1 MFSAA
6 NAGVAD
12 VRVDEESKEKYQS
25 ILDLLLAGGYFRARI
40 SGLSPFDKV
49 IGGMAWAITSSA
61 GDLDIDIFFQEDAQI
76 GQKIKL
82 GEQILDGLK
91 RLGCTLPLQS
101 FQIQGLDFKSIYP
114 VIQWLITKVMEV
126 RAETGDL
133 VRAYSEAQF
142 NKAHSMPSD
151 AAFALKLPKAALYA
165 AAVTDA
171 YRPRRQ
177 FVHRGDSRAL
187 GAHEEIQLVLL
198 EYGARGATAAA
209 LAAAAAAS
217 SSSSSSTANKDKDKS
232 AEKSEALAKEEEA
245 AYQRRMARL
254 AALGD
259 ADLSD
264 QSVAGF
270 IPSAK
275 IAAML
280 DNFEAGLNAE
290 DGPIAGVQAKKMAE
304 RQHATRVAS
313 LEEQVAQYK
322 QDGQKLTAKNNAAR
336 DEHEQLASELAQKRA
351 FTARVRAAI
360 AELDAL
366 ETDENRP
373 VLEKL
378 KQLVALNEAMRTHE
392 AAFRR
397 SCAAELARLKALIA
411 EAEQKARAAADEGGL
426 AEREALLSEAES
438 KDARKRE
445 QLENALAE
453 RRCAIAAAERQLDAV
468 PSRVEM
474 QQYQRQFVELYEQI
488 AAKEVETRRYFN
500 TYNTLED
507 TRTFL
512 NRETS
517 IYSSILEGYKV
528 AMSSKSGRANFVSE
542 MANIAKS
549 VGDTLAK
556 VTGKLETEAG
566 KKQALEQQLKELVDK
581 ERLFVKLAGKFADA
595 CSRNEKL
602 EAEIAQLT
610 AAAAAGAAA
619 H

>member
-1 MFSAA
+1 MFSTAA
-6 NAGVAD
+6 TAGGAD
-12 VRVDEESKEKYQS
+12 VRVDEEGKEKYQQ

-40 SGLSPFDKV
+40 TGLSPFDKV

-91 RLGCTLPLQS
+91 RLGCTLPLQA
-101 FQIQGLDFKSIYP
+101 FQIQGLDFKSIFP

-142 NKAHSMPSD
+142 NKVHSMPSD
-151 AAFALKLPKAALYA
+151 AAFALKLPKAAQYA
-165 AAVTDA
+165 ASVSDT

-177 FVHRGDSRAL
+177 FVHRGGDAHSL
-187 GAHEEIQLVLL
+187 GEHEELQLVLL
-198 EYGARGATAAA
+198 EYGTRGASAAA

-217 SSSSSSTANKDKDKS
+217 AGSSSSTASTGGKGGSD
-232 AEKSEALAKEEEA
+232 KSEALAREEEA

-259 ADLSD
+259 GDLSD
-264 QSVAGF
+264 STVAGF
-270 IPSAK
+270 IPSAQ

-290 DGPIAGVQAKKMAE
+290 DGPIAGVQAKKLAE
-304 RQHATRVAS
+304 RQHAAHVAS
-313 LEEQVAQYK
+313 LEAQVTQFK
-322 QDGQKLTAKNNAAR
+322 QEGQKLTAKNNAAR
-336 DEHEQLASELAQKRA
+336 DEHDQLVADVAQRRA
-351 FTARVRAAI
+351 FTARLRAAI

-373 VLEKL
+373 VLAKL
-378 KQLVALNEAMRTHE
+378 KQLVALNESLRAHE

-397 SCAAELARLKALIA
+397 SCATELARLKALIA
-411 EAEQKARAAADEGGL
+411 EAEQKARAADDGGL
-426 AEREALLSEAES
+426 AEREALLSEAEA

-474 QQYQRQFVELYEQI
+474 QQYQRQFVELYQQI

-512 NRETS
+512 NRETQ
-517 IYSSILEGYKV
+517 IYSSILEGYKA
-528 AMSSKSGRANFVSE
+528 AMSSKSGRANFATE
-542 MANIAKS
+542 MANIAKGVQDS
-549 VGDTLAK
+549 LGK
-556 VTGKLETEAG
+556 VTGKLDTETS
-566 KKQALEQQLKELVDK
+566 KKQALDQAYKELVDK
-581 ERLFVKLAGKFADA
+581 ERLFVKLAGKFAEA
-595 CSRNEKL
+595 CGRNEKL
-602 EAEIAQLT
+602 EAEIEQLT
-610 AAAAAGAAA
+610 AAAGK
-619 H
+619 

>member
-1 MFSAA
+1 
-6 NAGVAD
+6 
-12 VRVDEESKEKYQS
+12 
-25 ILDLLLAGGYFRARI
+25 
-40 SGLSPFDKV
+40 
-49 IGGMAWAITSSA
+49 
-61 GDLDIDIFFQEDAQI
+61 
-76 GQKIKL
+76 
-82 GEQILDGLK
+82 LK
-91 RLGCTLPLQS
+91 RLGCSLPLQS
-101 FQIQGLDFKSIYP
+101 FQIQGLDFKSIFP

-142 NKAHSMPSD
+142 NKAHSMPAD
-151 AAFALKLPKAALYA
+151 ALFALQLPKATLYA

-177 FVHRGDSRAL
+177 FVHKGDSRAL
-187 GAHEEIQLVLL
+187 GEHEELQLVLL

-209 LAAAAAAS
+209 LAAAAATA
-217 SSSSSSTANKDKDKS
+217 STAASNKDKS

-259 ADLSD
+259 ADLND
-264 QSVAGF
+264 QAVAGF

-280 DNFEAGLNAE
+280 DNFEAGLNAD

-304 RQHATRVAS
+304 KQHANRVAS
-313 LEEQVAQYK
+313 LEQQAAQYK

-336 DEHEQLASELAQKRA
+336 DEHDALAAEVAQKRA

-378 KQLVALNEAMRTHE
+378 KQLVALNEALRAHE

-411 EAEQKARAAADEGGL
+411 DAEQKAKAAADEGGL
-426 AEREALLSEAES
+426 AEREALLSEAEA

-474 QQYQRQFVELYEQI
+474 QQYQRQFVELYQQI

-517 IYSSILEGYKV
+517 IYSSILEGYKI
-528 AMSSKSGRANFVSE
+528 AMGSKSGRANFATE
-542 MANIAKS
+542 MANIAKGVADS
-549 VGDTLAK
+549 LGK
-556 VTGKLETEAG
+556 VSGKLDAEVS
-566 KKQALEQQLKELVDK
+566 KKQALDQQLKELVEK

-610 AAAAAGAAA
+610 ATANTTTQ
-619 H
+619 